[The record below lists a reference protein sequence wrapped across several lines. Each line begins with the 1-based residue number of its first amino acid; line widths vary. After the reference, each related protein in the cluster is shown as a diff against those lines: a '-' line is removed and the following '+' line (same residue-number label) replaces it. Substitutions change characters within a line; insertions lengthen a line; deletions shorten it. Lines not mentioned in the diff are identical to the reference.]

1 MRKTYKIYM
10 VLESG
15 EEVYL
20 ERRSNKE
27 DAEAKCRLYEKK
39 DAYERSIGYY
49 CPNTKYIVK

>member
-10 VLESG
+10 VRENGS
-15 EEVYL
+15 EVYL
-20 ERRSNKE
+20 EKYNSRE
-27 DAEAKCRLYEKK
+27 DAEARCRLYAKQ